1 MRPRP
6 PQSHRACW
14 YCTGSLSAE
23 ATAAVFN
30 FRPDYRGSF
39 CRETPLFSSAEMAEM
54 LECVDFRVAKL
65 PKQPKHDAII
75 QQVVVVQPF
84 L

>member
-1 MRPRP
+1 
-6 PQSHRACW
+6 
-14 YCTGSLSAE
+14 
-23 ATAAVFN
+23 
-30 FRPDYRGSF
+30 
-39 CRETPLFSSAEMAEM
+39 MAEM
-54 LECVDFRVAKL
+54 LERVDFRVAKL